1 MSGASEV
8 RFLLDT
14 ARDLLARPR
23 RGELAGTWPRAAA
36 LLIRQALEAALDQ
49 YWRDRGLALHE
60 CNARAQWICLADYE
74 RKDPATVAALSGTWH
89 ALSRACHHH
98 AYELP
103 PTAAELRGWLDVV
116 ERWHSR
122 TTG

>member
-1 MSGASEV
+1 VSGASEV

-122 TTG
+122 TAG